1 MSVLTGKRTGKMN
14 DTTWHSWATEEERAL
29 IAASDEEIENL
40 RSLQKAAT
48 KERHRIVNRCRQR
61 QHKARVV

>member
-1 MSVLTGKRTGKMN
+1 MN